1 MRDLGAE
8 KRKKS
13 GFPDGSVLKNPPTMQ
28 ELKET
33 WVDPRVGKIPW
44 RRKWQ
49 HIPVFLPGESH
60 GKKSLAGYSPKGH
73 QESDMTEQLSMHAR
87 EKVRSVFSRETEPIG
102 HIDTVTKGEEVAH
115 VVMETEKLHN
125 LLPEN

>member
-1 MRDLGAE
+1 MGAE

-13 GFPDGSVLKNPPTMQ
+13 GFPDGSVLKNPPTRQ

-33 WVDPRVGKIPW
+33 WIDPQVRKIPW

-49 HIPVFLPGESH
+49 HTPVFLPRESH
-60 GKKSLAGYSPKGH
+60 RKKSLAGYSPKGH
-73 QESDMTEQLSMHAR
+73 QQSDMTEQLSMHAS
-87 EKVRSVFSRETEPIG
+87 EKVRSGFSRETEPIG
-102 HIDTVTKGEEVAH
+102 HIIDTVTKREEVAH
-115 VVMETEKLHN
+115 VVMETEKSRN

>member
-1 MRDLGAE
+1 MNFGLPWWLSGEESACQC
-8 KRKKS
+8 KRC
-13 GFPDGSVLKNPPTMQ
+13 GF
-28 ELKET
+28 
-33 WVDPRVGKIPW
+33 DPWIGKIPW